1 MKTRTAPWDHQRRY
15 AMPPDDLFNI
25 CPACGYHLAV
35 KNGELIDC
43 HKCDTRNQ
51 QPLSAEELTKRANCQ
66 TCMISKDL
74 RHCEDCAFKAY
85 KYLHVGEQVALAYG
99 VSDLSLNDMTPE
111 QQNEWFS
118 SVPEVEL

>member
-1 MKTRTAPWDHQRRY
+1 MAKHYNPQTNGTLEKSKQMY
-15 AMPPDDLFNI
+15 AEIGL
-25 CPACGYHLAV
+25 CYECGRQL
-35 KNGELIDC
+35 ELC
-43 HKCDTRNQ
+43 SCE
-51 QPLSAEELTKRANCQ
+51 LGAEELTKRANCQ